1 MTDKILR
8 ADSTAIANIRSVT
21 WKEQVNNADNLRFGC
36 CAASSIEFDVFG
48 AESTAPAVGEQLT
61 YIHVAAD
68 STETTIGIF
77 TAQPAIPSKNT
88 YHVIAYDNIIKL
100 ETDFSATLESLQS
113 SFPMTLAT
121 LVGHV
126 CTTAGVTLKSS
137 AFPMASTQIAAFSA
151 TGISCRDVMSWAAE
165 IAGCFVRCDNTGKV
179 EFAQYATRSGY
190 KVYKTSGSSGGVTYI
205 PYKQDG
211 LTYSNY
217 NVAAVDLV
225 AVHPPAEEDVAYL
238 YPNGANGNTYTVNN
252 NLLLTN
258 ADSTVFTA
266 VATNIYNTL
275 DGMATY
281 CAAEINLFREGNPL
295 RAGDVIAVEDAQGV
309 SFTTLVMALTC
320 TPSGITVSCT
330 AHETYDADRG
340 SSVGKQLINLANNIV
355 RINKLKVDWAEINTA
370 IINYLT
376 AYDVT
381 AQNLTIVDANDNVIA
396 TFNDGGITFYSGGTA
411 VANYNSSTV
420 TLGEIGSTHAEID
433 YNTFE
438 LYDMNRQVYTS
449 IGDMRDASGYAEL
462 TETVVTTSAVSSITM
477 GFSINSIE
485 SIEIDGVAT
494 TAYTFSDRTITFT
507 NTIASGS
514 TVVIVYKTG
523 DRAYH
528 FDLGDRTI
536 NSNIGAWSIANGHYI
551 VASGGYSTVSGGL
564 TNTASGYCATV
575 SGGTLGVA
583 SGNFSSIGG
592 GGSNTASGLDSTIG
606 GGYSNTAS
614 GDWSAVCGGA
624 YNTATKYS
632 GFVGGGEHN
641 TASHY
646 YSSVLGGAYNTA
658 SGQYSSVLGG
668 NHNEAHRKSQTVF
681 GEYNVVET
689 GTETTRGTYIE
700 IVGNGTTDNARSNAR
715 TLDWSGNEKLAGN
728 LYVNGSNKVAI
739 EDDVFYK
746 SGDTFT
752 CSSMV
757 VPCLVLSSAA
767 VLKIQVTTPKSMKN
781 VSTITIN
788 SIKGGVRLP
797 GGGYL
802 DGNSD
807 TTEWTTNASYTFSK
821 AKSTDNSFYIGVSK
835 STAFTGGVTNSCAA
849 MNLTLTVTFS

>member
-8 ADSTAIANIRSVT
+8 ADSTAITNIRSVT
-21 WKEQVNNADNLRFGC
+21 WKEQSNNADNLRFGC

-48 AESTAPAVGEQLT
+48 AESAAPAVGEQLT
-61 YIHVAAD
+61 YIHVAPD
-68 STETTIGIF
+68 TTETTIGIF
-77 TAQPAIPSKNT
+77 NAQPAIPSKNT
-88 YHVIAYDNIIKL
+88 FHVIAYDNIIKL

-165 IAGCFVRCDNTGKV
+165 IAGCFVRCDNTGKI

-225 AVHPPAEEDVAYL
+225 SVHPPAEEDVAYL
-238 YPNGANGNTYTVNN
+238 YPNGVSGNTYTVNN

-281 CAAEINLFREGNPL
+281 CASEIHLFREGNPL

-396 TFNDGGITFYSGGTA
+396 TFNDGGITFYSGGAA
-411 VANYNSSTV
+411 VANYNGNTV
-420 TLGEIGSTHAEID
+420 TMGESGSTHAEID
-433 YNTFE
+433 FNSFE
-438 LYDMNRQVYTS
+438 LYDKNGNVYTS
-449 IGDMRDASGYAEL
+449 IGDLRDTSGKATL
-462 TETVVTTSAVSSITM
+462 VETTVTTSATTTISTAFTINSISSIT
-477 GFSINSIE
+477 INGS
-485 SIEIDGVAT
+485 AT
-494 TAYTFSDRTITFT
+494 TAYTYSGSTITFT
-507 NTIASGS
+507 NSIASGS
-514 TVVIVYKTG
+514 TVVVTYKTT
-523 DRAYH
+523 DAVYH
-528 FDLGDRTI
+528 FDLGKRATGT
-536 NSNIGAWSIANGHYI
+536 NIGAYSVANGNNAEASGNASTVGGGARN
-551 VASGGYSTVSGGL
+551 VASGYISTV
-564 TNTASGYCATV
+564 A
-575 SGGTLGVA
+575 GGT
-583 SGNFSSIGG
+583 
-592 GGSNTASGLDSTIG
+592 
-606 GGYSNTAS
+606 
-614 GDWSAVCGGA
+614 
-624 YNTATKYS
+624 
-632 GFVGGGEHN
+632 
-641 TASHY
+641 
-646 YSSVLGGAYNTA
+646 YNTA
-658 SGQYSSVLGG
+658 SGHNSFVGGGMTHTASGAYSAVSCGSHNTASGNYSFIGSGAMNTASGAYSSVVNGNNNTAGGTESTILGG
-668 NHNEAHRKSQTVF
+668 AQNQALRRSQVAF
-681 GEYNVVET
+681 GEYNNYES
-689 GTETTRGTYIE
+689 GSATTRGTYIE
-700 IVGNGTTDNARSNAR
+700 IVGNGTANNARSNAR

-739 EDDVFYK
+739 EDDVLYK
-746 SGDTFT
+746 PGDTFT

-757 VPCLVLSSAA
+757 VPCLVLSSAT

-807 TTEWTTNASYTFSK
+807 TTEWTTNASYTFTK
-821 AKSTDNSFYIGVSK
+821 AKSTDNSFYIGVTK
-835 STAFTGGVTNSCAA
+835 SSAFTGGVTNSCAA
-849 MNLTLTVTFS
+849 MNLTISVTFS